1 MILDVNTYNFRAY
14 DKVYTSNCCLHRCSI
29 WDFALMEQLKRP
41 RKKKNCFRAADSCVI
56 KLNINNLFNYRLM
69 KLKGT
74 KFQLKVWNYLKK
86 IPRGKVKTYSEVAK
100 AIGRPLAVRAVA
112 NAIGKN
118 PRAPQIP
125 CHRVIRSDGSLG
137 GYSGKGGIKTKRL
150 LLKKEGVTL

>member
-1 MILDVNTYNFRAY
+1 
-14 DKVYTSNCCLHRCSI
+14 
-29 WDFALMEQLKRP
+29 
-41 RKKKNCFRAADSCVI
+41 
-56 KLNINNLFNYRLM
+56 M

-86 IPRGKVKTYSEVAK
+86 IPRGKVKTYSQVAK
-100 AIGRPLAVRAVA
+100 SIGKPLAVRAVA

-118 PRAPQIP
+118 PLAPQIP

-150 LLKKEGVTL
+150 LLKKEGITL